1 MPRWG
6 IHLDIATK
14 ILDSNKTIDKNLFL
28 FGNILP
34 DIQVGYMVPDVSN
47 IVKYDISHYELK
59 NGTTMY
65 MNFYKSNIDKMNE
78 PIFMGYFTHL
88 VADYCFNT
96 RLKKQYIFNEQG
108 DFIGY
113 KNIQDE
119 VIKSDKSATLQDKHI
134 ELEKL
139 ENYIYNKNK
148 IELPHYESLLLNK
161 SNEIENI
168 NIVNSDVEKAIKIT
182 KESKENPKFEEF
194 DFNIL
199 TEEEWENEISNT
211 LDIVKE
217 FIK

>member
-14 ILDSNKTIDKNLFL
+14 ILDSNKSIDKNLFL

-59 NGTTMY
+59 NGTIMY
-65 MNFYKSNIDKMNE
+65 MNFYQSHIDKMDE

-88 VADYCFNT
+88 VADYCFNA
-96 RLKKQYIFNEQG
+96 RLRKQYVFNDQG

-113 KNIQDE
+113 KNIQNE
-119 VIKSDKSATLQDKHI
+119 VVKSDKSGTLQDKHI

-161 SNEIENI
+161 SNEIDNI
-168 NIVNSDVEKAIKIT
+168 NIVNSDIEKAIKIA
-182 KESKENPKFEEF
+182 KESKENSKFEEF

-199 TEEEWENEISNT
+199 SEEEWENEISNT
-211 LDIVKE
+211 LDIVKK